1 MDKYPEKA
9 IALNKFNDFYMP
21 TAAKLVESYQEF
33 EQIDTNN
40 PKILKSMME
49 IDGSIKTIT
58 EAFDKIK
65 VDLISDRTMDIKTD
79 IDTIRLV
86 LKQEGLVEGDFK
98 DHE

>member
-1 MDKYPEKA
+1 MA
-9 IALNKFNDFYMP
+9 
-21 TAAKLVESYQEF
+21 
-33 EQIDTNN
+33 
-40 PKILKSMME
+40 E

-65 VDLISDRTMDIKTD
+65 VDLISDRAMDIKTD